1 MIYDEESRLH
11 EDKMRIAYDLITKLK
26 ATQKPDYVLQAMRLI
41 SDRLV
46 DSANTLVALYAQKLP
61 FDWTFDGASIL
72 RTSYDVMLQGLYI
85 MIDPKQRTQRAK
97 LYLDF
102 MHIERQQR
110 IDLVDRN
117 DTDLARH
124 ISNSPLR
131 AANSPLIKKRFDEVK
146 GNYLTKKKKNK
157 KRKIRKSWYP
167 CSDLK
172 VVAHAVSLG
181 PEYEWL
187 QYTLSKAVHSSP
199 LALEEGTDLAPHQ
212 LVNWQFDI
220 ILRILGAKMEHV
232 GHALTSRENEYVTL
246 AQENFLNSHKLT
258 QGS

>member
-11 EDKMRIAYDLITKLK
+11 EDKMLIASDLITKLN
-26 ATQKPDYVLQAMRLI
+26 ATQKPDCVLQAMRLI
-41 SDRLV
+41 SARLV
-46 DSANTLVALYAQKLP
+46 NSGNTLVALYAQKLP
-61 FDWTFDGASIL
+61 YDWTFDGASML

-85 MIDPKQRTQRAK
+85 MIDPKQRTQRAE

-117 DTDLARH
+117 DTDVARH

-131 AANSPLIKKRFDEVK
+131 AETSPLIKKRFDEVK
-146 GNYLTKKKKNK
+146 RNYLTKSGNVRKN
-157 KRKIRKSWYP
+157 WHP
-167 CSDLK
+167 LNNLK
-172 VVAHAVSLG
+172 EVAQAVYLG

-187 QYTLSKAVHSSP
+187 QSTLGKAVHSSP
-199 LALEEGTDLAPHQ
+199 LALEEGTVLPSHQ

-232 GHALTSRENEYVTL
+232 GHALTSQENVHVTL
-246 AQENFLNSHKLT
+246 AQENFLNST
-258 QGS
+258 S

>member
-11 EDKMRIAYDLITKLK
+11 GDKMLIASDLITKLN

-41 SDRLV
+41 SARLV
-46 DSANTLVALYAQKLP
+46 NSGNTLVALYTGNLP
-61 FDWTFDGASIL
+61 YDWTFDGATIL

-117 DTDLARH
+117 DTDVARD

-131 AANSPLIKKRFDEVK
+131 AENSPLIKKRFDEVK
-146 GNYLTKKKKNK
+146 GNYLTRNGENVRKKWHPF
-157 KRKIRKSWYP
+157 ST
-167 CSDLK
+167 LEG
-172 VVAHAVSLG
+172 VAQAVSLG

-199 LALEEGTDLAPHQ
+199 LALEEGTLLPSPPA
-212 LVNWQFDI
+212 
-220 ILRILGAKMEHV
+220 R
-232 GHALTSRENEYVTL
+232 
-246 AQENFLNSHKLT
+246 
-258 QGS
+258 